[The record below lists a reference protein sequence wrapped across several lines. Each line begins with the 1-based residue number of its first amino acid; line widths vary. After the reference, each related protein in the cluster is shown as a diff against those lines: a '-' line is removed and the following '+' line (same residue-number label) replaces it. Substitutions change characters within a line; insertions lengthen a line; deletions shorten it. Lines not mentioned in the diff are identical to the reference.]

1 MTPISIPQHL
11 LIPAL
16 ISLVLILVI
25 LIRLK
30 WIFKNSKN
38 KSIWIGIITFLV
50 IYMIMLGFALY
61 DDFYFLW
68 DSNKYDLNMNVIFE
82 NSEINSDQQAAYQR
96 LINDT
101 GRNFAVFTGLIF
113 SGIISLFVILIG
125 LGIEKYKRLKSE

>member
-50 IYMIMLGFALY
+50 IYMIILGFALY
-61 DDFYFLW
+61 DDFYFQW
-68 DSNKYDLNMNVIFE
+68 DSNKYDLNMNGIFE
-82 NSEINSDQQAAYQR
+82 KKNPLLKFSIAIVKISILKLIKNLR
-96 LINDT
+96 L
-101 GRNFAVFTGLIF
+101 VL
-113 SGIISLFVILIG
+113 
-125 LGIEKYKRLKSE
+125 

>member
-50 IYMIMLGFALY
+50 IYMIILGFAMY
-61 DDFYFLW
+61 DDLYCQW
-68 DSNKYDLNMNVIFE
+68 DSNKYDLNMNGIFE